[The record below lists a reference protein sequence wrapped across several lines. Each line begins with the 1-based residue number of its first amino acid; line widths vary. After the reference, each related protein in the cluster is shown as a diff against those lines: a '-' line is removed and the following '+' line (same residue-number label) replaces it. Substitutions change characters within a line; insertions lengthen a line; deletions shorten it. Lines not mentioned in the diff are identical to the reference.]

1 MAQIAI
7 RLNTLTE
14 VKEFNAAAAQIPGRC
29 GSAQRALLRGC
40 QVHHGDIF
48 PEFEPRPDGG
58 IRYHDRR

>member
-14 VKEFNAAAAQIPGRC
+14 VKEFNAAAAQIPGGC

-40 QVHHGDIF
+40 QVHHGIF
-48 PEFEPRPDGG
+48 SLIEPRPDGG